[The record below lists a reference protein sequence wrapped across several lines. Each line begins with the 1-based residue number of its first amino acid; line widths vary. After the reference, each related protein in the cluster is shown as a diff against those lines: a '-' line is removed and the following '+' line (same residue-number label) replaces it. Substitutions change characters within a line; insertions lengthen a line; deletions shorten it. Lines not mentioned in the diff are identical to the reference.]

1 MGKINREDMME
12 LTRRMTP
19 ARSHFTRIAGA
30 YIDEEGYID
39 NTFNTSFRGLSATE
53 KKSMLAAAKEV
64 VFSETNTQLEQFRIP
79 GLTPGSFWQFFAAMC
94 QCDLKNDALLLSFY
108 EAIAEQYPKGK
119 EYAVYVIHGMYDVP
133 IKTTDH
139 QQTMESE
146 EVYSYLIVSICPL
159 IGEYEPGKPVCG
171 LLYPAFTGRSADP
184 AHVNIYS
191 GSRSFFREFLRL

>member
-30 YIDEEGYID
+30 YIDEEGFID
-39 NTFNTSFRGLSATE
+39 NTFNTSFRGLSAGE

-119 EYAVYVIHGMYDVP
+119 EYAIYVIHGMYDVP

-159 IGEYEPGKPVCG
+159 IGEYEPGKPTCG
-171 LLYPAFTGRSADP
+171 MLYPAFTGRSADP